1 MTRFAILLG
10 GDLVATPRLAGQ
22 LEHTRV
28 IAADSGIRH
37 ASVLGI
43 VPELWTGDFDSVDD
57 TLRQTHG
64 DVPTE
69 IFSADKDKTDGEL
82 AIDAALARGADELIL
97 VGAFGGA
104 RADHAFLHLA
114 AALRLA
120 EAGTQC
126 LLTSGQQEGT
136 PVLPG
141 TTRRFDYEDGT
152 LFSVLPF
159 SELAGLTLS
168 GAKWPL
174 SDRSVPFGSSLT
186 LSNEVRG
193 DLSVK
198 LQSGRALLIA
208 HPVSYFRM

>member
-57 TLRQTHG
+57 GLRQAHG

-69 IFSADKDKTDGEL
+69 IFSADKDKTDGEI

-114 AALRLA
+114 AALRLS
-120 EAGTQC
+120 EGGTRC

-136 PVLPG
+136 PLLPG
-141 TTRRFDYEDGT
+141 TARSFDYENGT

-159 SELAGLTLS
+159 SDLEGLTLS

-193 DLSVK
+193 DLSVT

>member
-22 LEHTRV
+22 LEHARV

-69 IFSADKDKTDGEL
+69 IFSADKDKTDGEI

-120 EAGTQC
+120 EGGTQC

-141 TTRRFDYEDGT
+141 ITRRFDYEDGT

-159 SELAGLTLS
+159 SDLEGLTLS

-174 SDRSVPFGSSLT
+174 SDRTVPFGSSLT

-193 DLSVK
+193 DLSVT

>member
-1 MTRFAILLG
+1 MNRFAILLG

-57 TLRQTHG
+57 GLRQAHG

-69 IFSADKDKTDGEL
+69 IFPSDKDKTDGEI
-82 AIDAALARGADELIL
+82 AIEAALARGASEVML

-104 RADHAFLHLA
+104 RADHAFLHLTV
-114 AALRLA
+114 ALRLA
-120 EAGTQC
+120 EAGTPC
-126 LLTSGQQEGT
+126 LLTSGQQEGI
-136 PVLPG
+136 PLLPG
-141 TTRRFDYEDGT
+141 AARRFDYDDGT

-159 SELAGLTLS
+159 SDIEGLTLS

-174 SDRSVPFGSSLT
+174 ADRSVPFGSSLT

-193 DLSVK
+193 ELTVT
-198 LQSGRALLIA
+198 LRSGRALLVA